1 MSLGRGFTV
10 TLRFKKPKLN
20 LKLSFKLKPSL
31 APIRMPVPMPR
42 LGPRARL
49 RLGARLGLGAT
60 RKLKPAQI
68 GGNVN
73 FEWWG
78 CDIETAFC
86 ACLSVLRAQCEWN
99 VRVAWACG
107 ALRVWFGVWVGC
119 ALSFGFPR
127 SLKALRPPTQ

>member
-1 MSLGRGFTV
+1 MFDLAHSG
-10 TLRFKKPKLN
+10 LRFKKPKLN
-20 LKLSFKLKPSL
+20 FKLSFKLKPSS
-31 APIRMPVPMPR
+31 APIQMPVPMPR

-68 GGNVN
+68 GGNLN
-73 FEWWG
+73 FEWLG

-86 ACLSVLRAQCEWN
+86 ACLSVLRAQCVWN

-107 ALRVWFGVWVGC
+107 ALRVGFGVWVGC
-119 ALSFGFPR
+119 ALSFVFPR